1 MGQKS
6 RINKYI
12 ALAGICSRRAAEKL
26 IAEKRV
32 TVNGEILED
41 LGRMIDHDL
50 DSVEIDS
57 FPIQPEKVKEYI
69 LLNKPRLT
77 LTTVTDPHGRP
88 TVMKLLDQAPAGE
101 IKPGRVYPVGRLDFD
116 TEGALLLTNDGELAH
131 RLTHPRYQAQKVYE
145 ALVDGEF
152 DSACERKISDGVKL
166 EDGHLAHASARQIGK
181 DGKNSIVELIL
192 IEGHKHEV
200 KQLLAACKLA
210 TLVLRRVSFAGLR
223 VDNLKSGKW
232 RRLSKSEVSKL
243 RRLVGL

>member
-12 ALAGICSRRAAEKL
+12 ALAGVCSRRAAEKL

-32 TVNGEILED
+32 SVNGEIIED

-50 DSVEIDS
+50 DSVEIDGAS
-57 FPIQPEKVKEYI
+57 IYPEKTKEYV

-88 TVMKLLDQAPAGE
+88 TVMKFLDQVPAGE

-116 TEGALLLTNDGELAH
+116 TGGALLLTNDGELAH
-131 RLTHPRYQAQKVYE
+131 RLTHPRFEVQKIYE

-152 DSACERKISDGVKL
+152 SSDCQRRITKGVEL
-166 EDGHLAHASARQIGK
+166 EDGHKGHAKARQIGR

-192 IEGHKHEV
+192 TEGHKHEV
-200 KQLLAACKLA
+200 KQLLAACDLE

-223 VDNLKSGKW
+223 VDELKAGKW
-232 RRLSKSEVSKL
+232 RRLSKTEVLKL
-243 RRLVGL
+243 RRLVEL